1 MTFKKILIANR
12 GEIAIRIARAASDLN
27 IETVSMYSNDDSSS
41 LHVTATDETLELKG
55 NGVVAYLDIDDVIR
69 IAKECRADS
78 IHPGYGFLSENA
90 QFAKAVTDSG
100 IKFIGPKPHAIEIMG
115 SKLAAKDAVKAY
127 DIPMVPGIDEAITDT
142 EKAKKIAKEIGF
154 PIESRNACRASTVS

>member
-78 IHPGYGFLSENA
+78 IPVS
-90 QFAKAVTDSG
+90 
-100 IKFIGPKPHAIEIMG
+100 
-115 SKLAAKDAVKAY
+115 
-127 DIPMVPGIDEAITDT
+127 DT
-142 EKAKKIAKEIGF
+142 H
-154 PIESRNACRASTVS
+154 RRAHET